1 MRYAPPHVPPSAG
14 GTELAR
20 CENRTEP
27 LFPKVDEPKRLPDGH
42 DPPEGPCPGD
52 ALPVDQANPNSVDWT
67 LQRISRSRKRVTVLR
82 QKHVRSVK
90 PNPVREVLP
99 CSVRRLGDAL
109 EPRRAFSHRCLSERS
124 AGPARKDTVA
134 GPVSPHS
141 SDDVAAL

>member
-27 LFPKVDEPKRLPDGH
+27 LFPNDDEPKTSARWARSPG
-42 DPPEGPCPGD
+42 GPSSGD

-82 QKHVRSVK
+82 QKDVRMVKTTLSVK
-90 PNPVREVLP
+90 AFRRRTQAAQRSRTAE
-99 CSVRRLGDAL
+99 SVQAQVSSRAIARRG
-109 EPRRAFSHRCLSERS
+109 EERYGHGS
-124 AGPARKDTVA
+124 
-134 GPVSPHS
+134 SPT
-141 SDDVAAL
+141 A